1 MPAYLIVNLDVHDP
15 EAYEEYKTGAATLVE
30 RHGGEYIV
38 RGGDF
43 DVLEGNWTPSRLVV
57 LKFPTRTAL
66 DAFYTDPE
74 YAPLMAIRHS
84 SATTDAIAVEGV

>member
-1 MPAYLIVNLDVHDP
+1 MSAYLIVNLDVHDA
-15 EAYEEYKTGAATLVE
+15 EAYEEYKSGAAGLVE
-30 RHGGEYIV
+30 RHGGEYLV

-57 LKFPTRTAL
+57 LRFPSRAAL
-66 DAFYTDPE
+66 DAFYADPE

-84 SATTDAIAVEGV
+84 SATTEAIAVEGI